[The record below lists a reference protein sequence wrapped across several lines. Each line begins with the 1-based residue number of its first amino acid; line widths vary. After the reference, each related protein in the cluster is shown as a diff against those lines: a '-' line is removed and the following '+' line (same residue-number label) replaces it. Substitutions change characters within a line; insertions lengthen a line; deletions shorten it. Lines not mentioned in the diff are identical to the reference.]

1 MTVAQICLMFVFYC
15 ILLSPFW
22 VALIYAFLLKKYVC
36 AVNRED
42 EYALIGIVAFT
53 EKGIERKLDKLHNKY
68 GWGIETRFGNN
79 RYVNHFPKYLSPMDI
94 YWFV

>member
-1 MTVAQICLMFVFYC
+1 MTVMQVFIMFIAYIV
-15 ILLSPFW
+15 LLSPLW
-22 VALIYAFLLKKYVC
+22 IALIYAFLLKKYVC

-42 EYALIGIVAFT
+42 GYNLIGVVAFT

-79 RYVNHFPKYLSPMDI
+79 RYVTHFPNYLSPMNI